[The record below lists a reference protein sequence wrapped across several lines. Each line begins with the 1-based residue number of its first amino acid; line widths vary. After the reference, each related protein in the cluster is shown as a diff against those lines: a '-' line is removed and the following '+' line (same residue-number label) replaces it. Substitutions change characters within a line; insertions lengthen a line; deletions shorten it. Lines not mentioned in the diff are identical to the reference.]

1 MNSILPSEPPVAHAP
16 RPPWSPLHARLHQQ
30 LLHNPT
36 LLPPGRPLLLAVS
49 GGQDSMAM
57 ARLLQDLQRL
67 HHWPLH
73 LWHGNHGWRA
83 EAGAQARELQAWAL
97 EQGLPIRVEQAD
109 PAIPQTEAA
118 ARHWRY
124 ARLEALA
131 LQIGC
136 NHVLT
141 GHTASD
147 RSETLL
153 LQLARGSH
161 AAGLGSLRRQRPL
174 SAGST
179 ITLVRPLLDLSRRET
194 LAICER
200 WGLPL
205 WTDPSN
211 ANPRFSRNRVR
222 AEVLPVLEALHP
234 GASQR
239 ISALSERL
247 AAEQDAGDDLT
258 DLGLRALTSTTP
270 ETAERLDR
278 RALMA
283 LHPANQRRLLH
294 RWLEQHSGHTLAA
307 RSLDALLLQLAPM
320 RGPGSWAL
328 PHGQALH
335 WDREHLWLSH
345 PSSKQGLQ
353 NQQPPQ
359 PTP

>member
-1 MNSILPSEPPVAHAP
+1 MNPILPSEPPDAHAP
-16 RPPWSPLHARLHQQ
+16 RPPWSRLHARLHQQ
-30 LLHNPT
+30 LLHHPA
-36 LLPPGRPLLLAVS
+36 LLPAGRPLLLAVS

-57 ARLLQDLQRL
+57 TRLLQDLQRL

-73 LWHGNHGWRA
+73 LWHGNHGWRP
-83 EAGAQARELQAWAL
+83 EAGEQARELQAWAR
-97 EQGLPIRVEQAD
+97 EQGLPMRVEQAD
-109 PAIPQTEAA
+109 PAMPHTEAA
-118 ARHWRY
+118 ARRWRY
-124 ARLEALA
+124 ARLEVLA
-131 LQIGC
+131 LHIGC
-136 NHVLT
+136 SHVLT

-174 SAGST
+174 STGSA
-179 ITLVRPLLDLSRRET
+179 ITLVRPLLDLTRNDT

-200 WGLPL
+200 WGQPF

-247 AAEQDAGDDLT
+247 AAEQDASNDLA
-258 DLGLRALTSTTP
+258 DLGLRALTPTTP
-270 ETAERLDR
+270 GTADRLDR

-294 RWLEQHSGHTLAA
+294 RWLEQHSGQTLAA
-307 RSLDALLLQLAPM
+307 RPLEALLLQLAPT
-320 RGPGSWAL
+320 RGPGFWAL
-328 PHGQALH
+328 PQGQTLH
-335 WDREHLWLSH
+335 WDRQQLWLSH
-345 PSSKQGLQ
+345 PSSKQRLQ
-353 NQQPPQ
+353 NHQPPQ
-359 PTP
+359 PAP

>member
-1 MNSILPSEPPVAHAP
+1 MTPILPSEPPDTQAP

-30 LLHNPT
+30 LLHHPA

-57 ARLLQDLQRL
+57 ARLLRDLQRL

-73 LWHGNHGWRA
+73 LWHGNHGWRP
-83 EAGAQARELQAWAL
+83 EAGDQARELQAWAL
-97 EQGLPIRVEQAD
+97 EQGLAIHVDQAD
-109 PAIPQTEAA
+109 PAMPQTEAV

-136 NHVLT
+136 RHVLT

-174 SAGST
+174 SAGSA
-179 ITLVRPLLDLSRRET
+179 ITLVRPLLDLSRSDT

-247 AAEQDAGDDLT
+247 AAEQDASDDLT
-258 DLGLRALTSTTP
+258 DLGLRALTTTTP
-270 ETAERLDR
+270 GTADRLDR
-278 RALMA
+278 RGLMA

-294 RWLEQHSGHTLAA
+294 RWLQRQSGHSLGA
-307 RSLDALLLQLAPM
+307 RPLEALLLQLALT
-320 RGPGSWAL
+320 RGPGFWAL
-328 PHGQALH
+328 PQGQTLH
-335 WDREHLWLSH
+335 WDRQHLWLSH

-353 NQQPPQ
+353 NHQPP
-359 PTP
+359 PPAP